1 MPNDFSQNRMS
12 IKDCRI
18 VELPKVVDHRGNLTF
33 IEGGRHVPFA
43 VKRVFYIYDVPTG
56 ESRGAH
62 AHRNLHQ
69 CLICLSGSFD
79 VSLDD
84 GTSKDVQHLNRPW
97 RGLYIPPLI
106 WAREINFDPGTVCL
120 VLTSDFYDESDNIR
134 DYDLF
139 LSLVKPSGARPIP

>member
-1 MPNDFSQNRMS
+1 MPNDFSSPRRVR
-12 IKDCRI
+12 DCRI
-18 VELPKVVDHRGNLTF
+18 VEFPKVVDHRGNLTF
-33 IEGGRHVPFA
+33 IEGGRHVPFE

-62 AHRNLHQ
+62 AHRSLHQ

-79 VSLDD
+79 VAIDD
-84 GTSKDVQHLNRPW
+84 GAAKDVVHLNRPW

-120 VLTSDFYDESDNIR
+120 VLTSDFFDESDNIR

-139 LSLVKPSGARPIP
+139 QSLVKQRGARTIP